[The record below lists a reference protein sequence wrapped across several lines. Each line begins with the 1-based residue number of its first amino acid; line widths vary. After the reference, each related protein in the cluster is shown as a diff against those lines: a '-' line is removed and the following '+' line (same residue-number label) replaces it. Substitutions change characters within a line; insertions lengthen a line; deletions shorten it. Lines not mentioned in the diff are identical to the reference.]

1 MAKKDQKVA
10 EEQKATDEQLDKERS
25 VSAGD
30 DEGGAVSQS
39 SQDDTSTQDDT
50 SSDTSSQDEFREAQ
64 KREAATQGLT
74 DERAVPESRNPVWS
88 RSEANESEVT
98 KRQREAGLIDPE
110 PMDQAAYDRAEQG
123 AESNAGEGAHEAIKQ
138 ADYIEVTNEES
149 PYFKQ
154 RGSVV
159 RLVFS
164 NEDEAQRSGQPA
176 QRFIQPVEFEARSIG
191 GPVGDQTMM
200 LRPDE
205 VRKIT
210 EREWIGS
217 A

>member
-1 MAKKDQKVA
+1 MAKKNQVA
-10 EEQKATDEQLDKERS
+10 EEQKATDEQLERERD
-25 VSAGD
+25 VSAD
-30 DEGGAVSQS
+30 NEGGAVSES
-39 SQDDTSTQDDT
+39 E
-50 SSDTSSQDEFREAQ
+50 SQDEFREAQ

-88 RSEANESEVT
+88 QPEAADSEVT
-98 KRQREAGLIDPE
+98 QRQREHGLIDPE
-110 PMDQAAYDRAEQG
+110 PMDQAAYDRAEKG
-123 AESNAGEGAHEAIKQ
+123 AETNAGEGAHEAIKV
-138 ADYIEVTNEES
+138 ADYIEVVNEDS
-149 PYFKQ
+149 PHFKQ

-200 LRPDE
+200 LTPDD
-205 VRKIT
+205 VKKIS

-217 A
+217 V